1 MGSPQCPSSSKLLAR
16 AVQESG
22 GAIVP
27 VAAPDEIGPVFLRIL
42 DELREQYVLGYYPDN
57 RRRDGRWHRVK
68 VGVDASGVEVRAPR
82 GYIDK

>member
-1 MGSPQCPSSSKLLAR
+1 
-16 AVQESG
+16 VQESG
-22 GAIVP
+22 GDIIP
-27 VAAPDEIGPVFLRIL
+27 VTALQQIGPVFIRIL

-68 VGVDASGVEVRAPR
+68 VGVDESGVEVRAPR